1 MSSDS
6 FTDTYTLLPLFSP
19 FIPNCFPAL
28 PHFPQAD
35 IANSVDVTTIP
46 NLNEANCCDFLK
58 DILTTLDQGPA
69 KPVILP
75 TWNRNQA
82 YALILSSSLR
92 NNHLFPQSYTYAA
105 ESKLCPQYISCS
117 AKDSCFVYAGQ
128 E

>member
-69 KPVILP
+69 KPVVLP

-82 YALILSSSLR
+82 YALAAVRLSCE
-92 NNHLFPQSYTYAA
+92 PGYY
-105 ESKLCPQYISCS
+105 P
-117 AKDSCFVYAGQ
+117 
-128 E
+128 